1 MKENREK
8 LYKKIGNTPVASL
21 PGGVTGYYIEAQKEL
36 ETTKTSTCTD
46 AGKPGKAGA
55 IKGGIIMGLTV
66 QHNMTAMNANRNL
79 GVSNS
84 NLAKSTEKLSSGYKI
99 NRAGDNAAGLA
110 ISEKMRGQIRGLDQA
125 SSNAE
130 DGISMIQTAEGALT
144 ETHSILQ
151 RMRELS
157 VQAASDTN
165 TDDDRTQIQNEIDQ
179 LTQEV
184 DRIATTTEFNTK
196 KLLDG
201 SRQGSVTEKAG
212 KTSVDST
219 FANSNVSASI
229 TTDGSAKAAFTDVIR
244 VEITKDFTEGQ
255 STKSSSKLSDSMI
268 DKINSL
274 VTGNTAV
281 TLDPVLQETTG
292 VSITGGGAT
301 TNSTEENIKA
311 AITATKTQLNALE
324 KTASTSSAAVSSN
337 EDTVDKMVDNIMKLA
352 EASKSDT
359 GETILK
365 SGVTKDDLKAAIN
378 KYVDALVSDGVAA
391 GAGSSNDITAA
402 KTELTNLFNSG
413 TSAKAKAGVAAAEL
427 APAYTTATG
436 TAQAAANFTA
446 VTANDDLSD
455 VVTDVTG
462 KLDTYVK
469 GIAGVKITDAVN
481 KAKVEQVNDVLD
493 TLTDTELTT
502 AIVDYKKA
510 VSDQTAGAA
519 GATDERKAE
528 LQAKVDSTK
537 ATLDKLNT
545 DKSVLSITD
554 LFGNGEDPSSFKI
567 SDAVDKN
574 NELTIT
580 MKNKEG
586 EDTTIT
592 IKNADKLKAGDV
604 ITVTSEEMV
613 ESKQAATGKEA
624 FRLQVGANAG
634 QEVALGINSM
644 KAKDLNIVQ
653 TKDGV
658 EGKALDVTSQASASL
673 AVNAYDMAIQK
684 VSTERAKMGATQNR
698 LEHTISNLDTSS
710 ENLQSAES
718 SLRDTDMAEEM
729 TKYSKNNI
737 LMQAG
742 QSMLAQANQSNQGV
756 LNLLG

>member
-1 MKENREK
+1 MV
-8 LYKKIGNTPVASL
+8 I
-21 PGGVTGYYIEAQKEL
+21 
-36 ETTKTSTCTD
+36 
-46 AGKPGKAGA
+46 
-55 IKGGIIMGLTV
+55 

-79 GVSNS
+79 GVTTGS
-84 NLAKSTEKLSSGYKI
+84 LAKSTEKLSSGYKI

-130 DGISMIQTAEGALT
+130 DGISLIQTAEGALT
-144 ETHSILQ
+144 ETHSIIQ
-151 RMRELS
+151 RMRELA
-157 VQAASDTN
+157 VQSASDTN

-446 VTANDDLSD
+446 VTANDDLSEL
-455 VVTDVTG
+455 T
-462 KLDTYVK
+462 L
-469 GIAGVKITDAVN
+469 
-481 KAKVEQVNDVLD
+481 QVNW
-493 TLTDTELTT
+493 
-502 AIVDYKKA
+502 
-510 VSDQTAGAA
+510 
-519 GATDERKAE
+519 
-528 LQAKVDSTK
+528 
-537 ATLDKLNT
+537 
-545 DKSVLSITD
+545 
-554 LFGNGEDPSSFKI
+554 
-567 SDAVDKN
+567 
-574 NELTIT
+574 
-580 MKNKEG
+580 
-586 EDTTIT
+586 
-592 IKNADKLKAGDV
+592 
-604 ITVTSEEMV
+604 
-613 ESKQAATGKEA
+613 
-624 FRLQVGANAG
+624 
-634 QEVALGINSM
+634 
-644 KAKDLNIVQ
+644 
-653 TKDGV
+653 
-658 EGKALDVTSQASASL
+658 
-673 AVNAYDMAIQK
+673 
-684 VSTERAKMGATQNR
+684 
-698 LEHTISNLDTSS
+698 
-710 ENLQSAES
+710 
-718 SLRDTDMAEEM
+718 
-729 TKYSKNNI
+729 I
-737 LMQAG
+737 LM
-742 QSMLAQANQSNQGV
+742 
-756 LNLLG
+756 